1 MALGGRSLRVRRL
14 GGTRAG
20 EIRLTRFLRNDAV
33 TVGEMLAEAR
43 QRTAARC
50 EGRDVLAI
58 QDTTV
63 IRSEAGR
70 CELDLPAR
78 PGRRARTAQVALR
91 FATPSLARPKAGDRA
106 GLPAAVTLQVVDV
119 REASPP
125 PGEAPVHW
133 RLLTTHPVG
142 NAAEAWAVAEIYRK
156 RWAIEQLFR
165 AL

>member
-1 MALGGRSLRVRRL
+1 VAADRESDIFEAFALRLDGAALLVRAAQDRAL
-14 GGTRAG
+14 AEGGTLFAALD
-20 EIRLTRFLRNDAV
+20 RLP
-33 TVGEMLAEAR
+33 
-43 QRTAARC
+43 
-50 EGRDVLAI
+50 
-58 QDTTV
+58 
-63 IRSEAGR
+63 EAGR
-70 CELDLPAR
+70 CDLDLPAR

-142 NAAEAWAVAEIYRK
+142 NAAEAWAVAEI
-156 RWAIEQLFR
+156 
-165 AL
+165 